1 MLPKS
6 CNATLVPAS
15 VASHAVLV
23 LRNVLADVEL
33 AGFREHVIVK
43 AVQFTELSLA
53 VPIALCVRVCVL
65 SKVHS
70 IVFVQMRE
78 EDSAGASDLDHC
90 LFGFAWMLDNEP
102 AQLGHDPV

>member
-43 AVQFTELSLA
+43 AVKFTELSLA
-53 VPIALCVRVCVL
+53 VPIALCIFVCAL

-70 IVFVQMRE
+70 SVFVQMRV
-78 EDSAGASDLDHC
+78 EDSADGEHC
-90 LFGFAWMLDNEP
+90 LFSFAWMLDNES
-102 AQLGHDPV
+102 AQLGHDPF